1 MSRGDLNAAV
11 QRNYHRTLH
20 FTTSTPPHHHHHH
33 HHTPNPAS
41 PDIAIVC
48 RDASMMSMRRLMEAA
63 RKKGIGLEAMQKE
76 LLENKEALN
85 TAVTQGDFLA
95 ALKKVNKSVGQGD
108 LAKYVEWMEEFGSA

>member
-1 MSRGDLNAAV
+1 MYSL
-11 QRNYHRTLH
+11 
-20 FTTSTPPHHHHHH
+20 HHHRPKINMGEVEMDPDVDL
-33 HHTPNPAS
+33 TELANAS
-41 PDIAIVC
+41 EDYSGADIAIVC